1 MSKKRYTAEEP
12 AKLLAYD
19 GNPEEDDLDSSS
31 KGSLSTVKTSPST
44 TNRRTI
50 LSSTETTLAKVTSS
64 TTVTTTNN
72 RSTTFIGKATLT
84 KASIR
89 T

>member
-1 MSKKRYTAEEP
+1 MSQKRYTAEEP

-19 GNPEEDDLDSSS
+19 TNSKEDDSESPSEGNP
-31 KGSLSTVKTSPST
+31 STMKTSPST
-44 TNRRTI
+44 TNMRTI